1 MPIFCHWVLLI
12 ALFAGDPLEPLQ
24 GEHKRKYRSYSWTA
38 DYVLTT
44 KELSPPS
51 DFSLSL
57 HLTAHQV
64 PLTEA
69 VEPVDFEEYLIT
81 HPPIVESG
89 PLRDLI
95 EFPPDDIEVIY
106 TPRECRTVA
115 QAVPE
120 EGWGCWIT
128 VTIRQVYCKRD
139 KQSVKGLDHQ
149 YSFLTT
155 LQLETY
161 LVPLKQSLDLAAM
174 QLVEPFVL

>member
-1 MPIFCHWVLLI
+1 MQHVPLARFPAVFTEISFCL
-12 ALFAGDPLEPLQ
+12 
-24 GEHKRKYRSYSWTA
+24 
-38 DYVLTT
+38 
-44 KELSPPS
+44 
-51 DFSLSL
+51 FSLL
-57 HLTAHQV
+57 LVALQV

-120 EGWGCWIT
+120 EG
-128 VTIRQVYCKRD
+128 
-139 KQSVKGLDHQ
+139 
-149 YSFLTT
+149 
-155 LQLETY
+155 
-161 LVPLKQSLDLAAM
+161 
-174 QLVEPFVL
+174 

>member
-1 MPIFCHWVLLI
+1 MQTQP
-12 ALFAGDPLEPLQ
+12 
-24 GEHKRKYRSYSWTA
+24 T
-38 DYVLTT
+38 
-44 KELSPPS
+44 
-51 DFSLSL
+51 LSL
-57 HLTAHQV
+57 QVMSVFLPVIAHQV

-120 EGWGCWIT
+120 EG
-128 VTIRQVYCKRD
+128 
-139 KQSVKGLDHQ
+139 
-149 YSFLTT
+149 
-155 LQLETY
+155 
-161 LVPLKQSLDLAAM
+161 
-174 QLVEPFVL
+174 

>member
-1 MPIFCHWVLLI
+1 MLYLVQIYRLITHCLLLSSEVVWGINPLKPSLKTSDFKTLPRHLCTIKTSRSARRTEQLTVSSQLINFFHLSDLPLLLI
-12 ALFAGDPLEPLQ
+12 
-24 GEHKRKYRSYSWTA
+24 
-38 DYVLTT
+38 
-44 KELSPPS
+44 
-51 DFSLSL
+51 
-57 HLTAHQV
+57 AHQV

-120 EGWGCWIT
+120 EG
-128 VTIRQVYCKRD
+128 
-139 KQSVKGLDHQ
+139 
-149 YSFLTT
+149 
-155 LQLETY
+155 
-161 LVPLKQSLDLAAM
+161 
-174 QLVEPFVL
+174 

>member
-1 MPIFCHWVLLI
+1 MQTQLTMSSQLINLFPFCDLSLLLI
-12 ALFAGDPLEPLQ
+12 
-24 GEHKRKYRSYSWTA
+24 
-38 DYVLTT
+38 
-44 KELSPPS
+44 
-51 DFSLSL
+51 
-57 HLTAHQV
+57 AHQV

-120 EGWGCWIT
+120 EG
-128 VTIRQVYCKRD
+128 
-139 KQSVKGLDHQ
+139 
-149 YSFLTT
+149 
-155 LQLETY
+155 
-161 LVPLKQSLDLAAM
+161 
-174 QLVEPFVL
+174 

>member
-1 MPIFCHWVLLI
+1 MYNKNKKRCRHSWLFSQLINFFPFC
-12 ALFAGDPLEPLQ
+12 D
-24 GEHKRKYRSYSWTA
+24 
-38 DYVLTT
+38 
-44 KELSPPS
+44 
-51 DFSLSL
+51 LSL
-57 HLTAHQV
+57 LPIAHQV

-120 EGWGCWIT
+120 EG
-128 VTIRQVYCKRD
+128 
-139 KQSVKGLDHQ
+139 
-149 YSFLTT
+149 
-155 LQLETY
+155 
-161 LVPLKQSLDLAAM
+161 
-174 QLVEPFVL
+174 